1 MRMIPRVGRRRAAGG
16 VVVALLAA
24 LLLAVFPAGSGSSAP
39 APPALVFVL
48 AGQSNM
54 LGRGF
59 PLSAGDP
66 SDPDLFVWRP
76 QHNQGWTVA
85 TDPLADPG
93 RRDNGIGP
101 GMTFGRAIA
110 AAEPGT
116 VGLIQ
121 CADGGSRLSDWAF
134 GQKLYR
140 KCLEQVRTSH
150 AQPVAL
156 LFLQGESEAVGEGAA
171 LNWER
176 RFLKLAPHFKKDFGP
191 GLLLAQIGTLTDP
204 KFQFDAIVR
213 AGQADAAATL
223 DIPLV
228 VTSDLPMQ
236 PSGIHYT
243 VSSYK
248 TIGLRFAAAW
258 LGT

>member
-1 MRMIPRVGRRRAAGG
+1 MSVIPKVCRRRAAGG
-16 VVVALLAA
+16 VAVALLAA
-24 LLLAVFPAGSGSSAP
+24 ALLAVFPAASGTSAP

-66 SDPDLFVWRP
+66 SDPNLFVWRP

-85 TDPLADPG
+85 TDPLGDPG
-93 RRDNGIGP
+93 KRNSGIGP

-110 AAEPGT
+110 AAKLET

-121 CADGGSRLSDWAF
+121 CADGGSSLSDWAF
-134 GQKLYR
+134 GKKLYR
-140 KCLEQVRTSH
+140 HCLEQVRSSK

-156 LFLQGESEAVGEGAA
+156 LFLQGESEARGGGGARQ
-171 LNWER
+171 WER
-176 RFLKLAPHFKKDFGP
+176 RFLKLAPHFRKNFGP
-191 GLLLAQIGTLTDP
+191 GILLGQIGTLTDP
-204 KFQFDAIVR
+204 RYASQDLVR
-213 AGQADAAATL
+213 AAQADTAATL
-223 DIPLV
+223 GIPLV
-228 VTSDLPMQ
+228 VTSDLPLE
-236 PSGIHYT
+236 SNGVHFT